1 MGKRHV
7 GIARGSIVGMA
18 MVQLAGAGGCATI
31 ISGTHEDV
39 VVQSDPSGARVS
51 VLGRGEHTTPATIR
65 LPRNESFV
73 VTLSHPGYR
82 SEQVFVDSGLNPW
95 IFGNIILG
103 GLVGIVVDL
112 VSGGAMDLEPDDP
125 VVHLAALGPGERSE
139 TDPMAVL
146 VANHAAGR
154 LKDAEFERRKKQVER
169 ALAAM
174 KPKDAGTRS
183 KHEQPATKEHAMQA
197 RSVERRLAPARIE
210 RASESEQVSRS
221 AKAMTF
227 IVSREP
233 GR

>member
-1 MGKRHV
+1 MGNRQV
-7 GIARGSIVGMA
+7 GMARGSMVGMVA
-18 MVQLAGAGGCATI
+18 VLQAGAGGCATI

-73 VTLSHPGYR
+73 VTVSHPGYR

-125 VVHLAALGPGERSE
+125 VLHLAALRPGERSE
-139 TDPMAVL
+139 TEPMAVL
-146 VANHAAGR
+146 VASHAAGR
-154 LKDAEFERRKKQVER
+154 LKDAEFERRKKQIDR

-174 KPKDAGTRS
+174 KPKEAGTRS
-183 KHEQPATKEHAMQA
+183 KHEQPAA
-197 RSVERRLAPARIE
+197 RE
-210 RASESEQVSRS
+210 RAQASEQDASGG
-221 AKAMTF
+221 KAMTV
-227 IVSREP
+227 IVSRES